1 MLNYIIWNV
10 NPEIFSGFPV
20 RWYGLFF
27 GIGFFISYSIA
38 LKVYTREGLQQD
50 QVDTSA
56 FVIFLLL
63 LLGLRLGHCCFYEP
77 DVYLAPYLHPLI
89 TEADG
94 SQHIDWYGLSRIFRV
109 WEGGLASHGGGIG
122 LICAFIILS
131 RKFNRNFWWFASRVV
146 LVLPIT
152 AFMVRMGNLMNSEI
166 YGVATHLPWGFVFV
180 RDAIIPADVD
190 TISNALLQAGVISQ
204 DAYASLHSF
213 LVSCLSRVDHVSFMN
228 LFEILEKYRFVTE
241 GQFTTTVDAFVNS
254 GILTVNHPTQIYEAV
269 TYLLT
274 GFVLLGYYVFQ
285 VKKERK
291 ISSFM
296 ILGLAML
303 CIFVSRFL
311 FEFIK
316 NAQVDFEYGMVFN
329 MGQLLSVPYI
339 IAGIVFVCVSV
350 IQKKKGT
357 TV

>member
-38 LKVYTREGLQQD
+38 VKIYTREKLTQE

-56 FVIFLLL
+56 FVIFILL

-77 DVYLAPYLHPLI
+77 DVYLKPYI
-89 TEADG
+89 DIFKSG
-94 SQHIDWYGLSRIFRV
+94 SDVTFYDLTRIFRV

-122 LICAFIILS
+122 LICAFILLS
-131 RKFNRNFWWFASRVV
+131 RKFKCNFWWFASRVV

-152 AFMVRMGNLMNSEI
+152 AFFVRMGNLMNSEI
-166 YGVATHLPWGFVFV
+166 YGVATSLPWGFVFI
-180 RDAIIPADVD
+180 RDAVIPADAES
-190 TISNALLQAGVISQ
+190 ISNAMLNAGLVTQDGFASLQA
-204 DAYASLHSF
+204 F
-213 LVSCLSRVDHVSFMN
+213 LSSCLGHIDNVSFMN
-228 LFEILEKYRFVTE
+228 LNEILIKFKFIDSSQITAL
-241 GQFTTTVDAFVNS
+241 TDAFVNANL
-254 GILTVNHPTQIYEAV
+254 LTANHPTQIYEAV

-274 GFVLLGYYVFQ
+274 GFILLGYYVYQ
-285 VKKERK
+285 AKREKP

-303 CIFVSRFL
+303 FIFVTRFL
-311 FEFIK
+311 YEFIK
-316 NAQVDFEYGMVFN
+316 NDQVDFEQGMIFN
-329 MGQLLSVPYI
+329 MGQLLSIPYI
-339 IAGIVFVCVSV
+339 IAGIVFVCIAVNQ
-350 IQKKKGT
+350 QKRNA
-357 TV
+357 VV